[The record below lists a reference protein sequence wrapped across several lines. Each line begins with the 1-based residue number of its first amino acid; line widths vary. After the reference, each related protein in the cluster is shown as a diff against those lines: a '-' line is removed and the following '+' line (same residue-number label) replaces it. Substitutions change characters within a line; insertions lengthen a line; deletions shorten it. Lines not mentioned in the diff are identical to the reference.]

1 MTDIN
6 DLPPM
11 TQAEAL
17 ALVNKAWHKNQPS
30 TTHYD
35 GCWRDHLPCAI
46 AEIER
51 LMKLLES
58 KS

>member
-35 GCWRDHLPCAI
+35 GCWRVPLACAV

-51 LMKLLES
+51 LMKLLDS

>member
-1 MTDIN
+1 MTELA

-11 TQAEAL
+11 TQAEAM
-17 ALVNKAWHKNQPS
+17 ALVNRAWRRNNPS
-30 TTHYD
+30 THYD